1 MKKPSHDDFVFR
13 HIGPSEADTRHM
25 LSTLGVDTLG
35 ELIDETIPPDI
46 AFNKKLNIP
55 EADSEHEYLKYI
67 WEIAKQNR
75 LYDSYIGLGYYN
87 CVVPSVIS
95 RNILENPGWYTQ
107 YTPYQAEISQGR
119 LEALLNFQT
128 VVCDLSGMEV
138 ANASLLDEAT
148 SAAEAMT
155 MSHRIRPREL
165 VKNNAEK
172 FFVSDKCYPQTIDVL
187 KSRSEPLGIELVI
200 GDVTKAQIDEGY
212 FGVLFQYPDADGSVK
227 DYSEQIKRFHS
238 VKAAVVFSADLL
250 SLAVL
255 TPPGELGADIVV
267 GSTQRLGVPM
277 GYGGPNAGYFAT
289 KEDFKRQM
297 PGRIIG
303 VSQDKNG
310 RKAYRMA
317 LQTREQHIRREK
329 ATSNIC
335 TAQALLAI
343 MTSMYCV
350 YHGPDGL
357 REIASNIYSK
367 AKFLEKNLI
376 RIGYIQTNELL
387 FDTLQI
393 DISGEDDTLAD
404 RLKAES
410 RNFRIN
416 LRYETGKV
424 YISIDETTSAE
435 GILDILNV
443 FALAAGKEYET
454 ENIRDIPDVSLPGSF
469 KRKSGYLQHPV
480 FNTYHS
486 ETKILRYIKSLEN
499 KDLSLTH
506 SMIPLGSCTMKLNAT
521 SEMVPISWTEFANQH
536 PFAPLEQT
544 LGYQHVFK
552 ELESFLCEVSGLDA
566 TSLQPNSGA
575 QGEYAGLMVIRA
587 YHLDNGEDKRNIVLV
602 PSSAHGTNPAS
613 ASIAGMNVVV
623 VKCDIQGNIDIN
635 DLKIKCEKFSQ
646 NLSSIMVTYPSTHGV
661 FENHI
666 KKVIKIVHENGGQVY
681 VDGANLNAQVG
692 LTSPG
697 FIGAD
702 VCHIN
707 LHKTFSIPHGGGG
720 PGMGPICVAEH
731 LSPYLPGHSVVDLG
745 IGEKAIPAVSAAPW
759 GSASILLISY
769 AYLKMLGA
777 EGSTDATK
785 YAILN
790 ANYLK
795 SRLEKYY
802 PVLYEGGNGRVAHE
816 FILDF
821 RSFKKS
827 ANIDVEDIAK
837 RLMDYGFHA
846 PTMSWP
852 VPGTLMIEPTES
864 ESLDELDRF
873 CDAMIEIKN
882 EICEIEKG
890 DYSTDNNVLKNSPH
904 TIDEIISG
912 NWNYPYSA
920 EKAYYPLRYVR
931 DNKFWPSVGRIN
943 NAFGDKNLVCTCPPI
958 ESYEAG

>member
-13 HIGPSEADTRHM
+13 HIGPSEEDTRKM
-25 LSTLGVDTLG
+25 LNALDIDSLD
-35 ELIDETIPPDI
+35 ELIDQTIPSDI
-46 AFNKKLNIP
+46 AFDKKLNIP
-55 EADSEHEYLKYI
+55 EADSEHQYLKNI
-67 WEIAKQNR
+67 WEIAKHNR

-87 CVVPSVIS
+87 CIVPSVIA

-128 VVCDLSGMEV
+128 VVCDLSGLEV

-165 VKNNAEK
+165 VKSNANR

-200 GDVTKAQIDEGY
+200 GNVSEAEVDESY
-212 FGVLFQYPDADGSVK
+212 FGVLFQYPDADGCVK
-227 DYSEQIKRFHS
+227 DYSEIINKFHS
-238 VKAAVVFSADLL
+238 INAAVVFAADLL

-289 KEDFKRQM
+289 REDFKRQM

-310 RKAYRMA
+310 KKAYRMA

-350 YHGPDGL
+350 YHGSQGL
-357 REIASNIYSK
+357 RDIASKIYNK
-367 AKFLEKNLI
+367 AKFLEKNLV
-376 RIGYIQTNELL
+376 RIGYIQSNDVL
-387 FDTLQI
+387 FDTLKI
-393 DISGEDDTLAD
+393 DISGEDKGLAD
-404 RLKAES
+404 RIKDES

-416 LRYETGKV
+416 LRYEPGSV
-424 YISIDETTSAE
+424 FISLDETTSTE
-435 GILDILNV
+435 DILDILNV
-443 FALAAGKEYET
+443 FALAADKGYET
-454 ENIRDIPDVSLPGSF
+454 ENIREIPEISIPDRF
-469 KRKSGYLQHPV
+469 KRKSDYLEHPV

-486 ETKILRYIKSLEN
+486 ETTILRYIKSLEN

-521 SEMVPISWTEFANQH
+521 SEMIPISWTEFANQH

-552 ELESFLCEVSGLDA
+552 ELEGFLSEVSGLAA

-587 YHLDNGEDKRNIVLV
+587 YHIDNGEEQRNIVLV

-613 ASIAGMNVVV
+613 ASIAGMDVVV
-623 VKCDIQGNIDIN
+623 VKCDSLGNIDIE
-635 DLKIKCEKFSQ
+635 DLIKKCEKYSQ

-661 FENHI
+661 FDNQI
-666 KKVIKIVHENGGQVY
+666 KEVTKIVHDSGGQVY

-731 LSPYLPGHSVVDLG
+731 LSPYLPGHSLVDLG

-777 EGSTDATK
+777 KGSTDATK

-795 SRLEKYY
+795 TRLEKFY
-802 PVLYEGGNGRVAHE
+802 PVLYEGDNGRVAHE

-821 RSFKKS
+821 RAFKKS
-827 ANIDVEDIAK
+827 ANVDVEDIAK

-882 EICEIEKG
+882 EISEIEKG
-890 DYSTDNNVLKNSPH
+890 DYNADNNVLKNSPH
-904 TIDEIISG
+904 TVDELISG
-912 NWNYPYSA
+912 DWKYPYTA
-920 EKAYYPLRYVR
+920 EKAYYPLQYIRE
-931 DNKFWPSVGRIN
+931 NKFWPAVGRIN
-943 NAFGDKNLVCTCPPI
+943 NALGDKNLICTCPPLDV
-958 ESYEAG
+958 YETE

>member
-1 MKKPSHDDFVFR
+1 MSHDDFVFR
-13 HIGPSEADTRHM
+13 HIGPSKSDTVKM
-25 LSTLGVDTLG
+25 LDTLGVGSLDK
-35 ELIDETIPPDI
+35 LIDETIPTDI
-46 AFNKKLNIP
+46 AFDKKLNIP
-55 EADSEHEYLKYI
+55 DAESEFEYLEDI
-67 WEIAKQNR
+67 WEIAKTNKVF
-75 LYDSYIGLGYYN
+75 DSYIGLGYYN
-87 CVVPSVIS
+87 CTVPSVIA

-128 VVCDLSGMEV
+128 AVCDLTAMEV

-148 SAAEAMT
+148 AAAEAMT

-165 VKNNAEK
+165 VKIDANR
-172 FFVSDKCYPQTIDVL
+172 FFVSDKCFPQTIDVL

-200 GDVTKAQIDEGY
+200 GNLESTEITEGF
-212 FGVLFQYPDADGSVK
+212 FGALIQYPDADGRVE
-227 DYSEQIKRFHS
+227 DYSNYISKFHDI
-238 VKAAVVFSADLL
+238 KAAVVFSADIL

-255 TPPGELGADIVV
+255 IPPGELGADIVV

-277 GYGGPNAGYFAT
+277 GYGGPHAGYFAT
-289 KEDFKRQM
+289 REEFKRQM

-303 VSQDKNG
+303 VSQDRYGN
-310 RKAYRMA
+310 KAYRMA

-357 REIASNIYSK
+357 NEIASNVYSK
-367 AKFLEKNLI
+367 AKYLEKNLA
-376 RIGYIQTNELL
+376 RMGFKQVNEQY

-393 DISGEDDTLAD
+393 DISGEDKNLTEK
-404 RLKAES
+404 LKEES
-410 RNFRIN
+410 KLFRIN
-416 LRYETGKV
+416 LRYEQGKV
-424 YISIDETTSAE
+424 FISLDETTSSID
-435 GILDILNV
+435 ILDILNV
-443 FALAAGKEYET
+443 FAFASGKGFET
-454 ENIRDIPDVSLPGSF
+454 NYVKDIPDTPIPKSF
-469 KRKSGYLQHPV
+469 KRNSDYLQHPV
-480 FNTYHS
+480 FNTHHS
-486 ETKILRYIKSLEN
+486 ETKLLRYIKSLEN

-521 SEMVPISWTEFANQH
+521 SEMIPVTWTEFSNQH
-536 PFAPLEQT
+536 PFAPLGQT
-544 LGYQHVFK
+544 LGYQRVFD
-552 ELESFLCEVSGLDA
+552 ELEGFLCEVSGLSA

-587 YHLDNGEDKRNIVLV
+587 YHTDNGEEKRNIVLV

-613 ASIAGMNVVV
+613 ASIAGLDVVV
-623 VKCDIQGNIDIN
+623 VKCDSQGNIDID
-635 DLKIKCEKFSQ
+635 DLKAKCEKYSER
-646 NLSSIMVTYPSTHGV
+646 LSSIMVTYPSTHGV
-661 FENHI
+661 FESQI
-666 KKVIKIVHENGGQVY
+666 KDVTRIIHDHGGQVY

-731 LSPYLPGHSVVDLG
+731 LAPYLPGHSVVDMG
-745 IGEKAIPAVSAAPW
+745 IGDKAIPAVSAAPW

-769 AYLKMLGA
+769 AYLRMLGA
-777 EGSTDATK
+777 EGATDATK

-795 SRLEKYY
+795 TRLEDHY
-802 PVLYEGGNGRVAHE
+802 PVLYEGNNGRVAHE

-821 RSFKKS
+821 RAFKKS

-852 VPGTLMIEPTES
+852 VPGTLMVEPTES

-873 CDAMIEIKN
+873 CDAMIEIRN
-882 EICEIEKG
+882 EIAEIENGKF
-890 DYSTDNNVLKNSPH
+890 DTEVNVLKNSPH
-904 TIDEIISG
+904 TVDELVTTT
-912 NWNYPYSA
+912 WEYPYSP

-931 DNKFWPSVGRIN
+931 ENKFWPAVGRID
-943 NAFGDKNLVCTCPPI
+943 NAFGDKNLVCTCPPLDVY
-958 ESYEAG
+958 ESE

>member
-13 HIGPSEADTRHM
+13 HIGPSEADTRQM

-148 SAAEAMT
+148 SDAEAMT

-187 KSRSEPLGIELVI
+187 KSRSEPIGIELVI
-200 GDVTKAQIDEGY
+200 GDVTEAQIDEGY
-212 FGVLFQYPDADGSVK
+212 FGVLFQYPDADGSVE
-227 DYSEQIKRFHS
+227 DYSEQINKFHS
-238 VKAAVVFSADLL
+238 IKAAVVFSADLL

-393 DISGEDDTLAD
+393 DISGEDDSLAD

-424 YISIDETTSAE
+424 YISIDETTSTE
-435 GILDILNV
+435 DILDILNV
-443 FALAAGKEYET
+443 FALA
-454 ENIRDIPDVSLPGSF
+454 
-469 KRKSGYLQHPV
+469 
-480 FNTYHS
+480 
-486 ETKILRYIKSLEN
+486 
-499 KDLSLTH
+499 
-506 SMIPLGSCTMKLNAT
+506 
-521 SEMVPISWTEFANQH
+521 
-536 PFAPLEQT
+536 
-544 LGYQHVFK
+544 
-552 ELESFLCEVSGLDA
+552 
-566 TSLQPNSGA
+566 
-575 QGEYAGLMVIRA
+575 
-587 YHLDNGEDKRNIVLV
+587 
-602 PSSAHGTNPAS
+602 
-613 ASIAGMNVVV
+613 
-623 VKCDIQGNIDIN
+623 
-635 DLKIKCEKFSQ
+635 
-646 NLSSIMVTYPSTHGV
+646 
-661 FENHI
+661 
-666 KKVIKIVHENGGQVY
+666 
-681 VDGANLNAQVG
+681 
-692 LTSPG
+692 
-697 FIGAD
+697 
-702 VCHIN
+702 
-707 LHKTFSIPHGGGG
+707 
-720 PGMGPICVAEH
+720 
-731 LSPYLPGHSVVDLG
+731 
-745 IGEKAIPAVSAAPW
+745 
-759 GSASILLISY
+759 
-769 AYLKMLGA
+769 
-777 EGSTDATK
+777 
-785 YAILN
+785 
-790 ANYLK
+790 
-795 SRLEKYY
+795 
-802 PVLYEGGNGRVAHE
+802 
-816 FILDF
+816 
-821 RSFKKS
+821 
-827 ANIDVEDIAK
+827 
-837 RLMDYGFHA
+837 
-846 PTMSWP
+846 
-852 VPGTLMIEPTES
+852 
-864 ESLDELDRF
+864 
-873 CDAMIEIKN
+873 
-882 EICEIEKG
+882 
-890 DYSTDNNVLKNSPH
+890 
-904 TIDEIISG
+904 
-912 NWNYPYSA
+912 
-920 EKAYYPLRYVR
+920 
-931 DNKFWPSVGRIN
+931 
-943 NAFGDKNLVCTCPPI
+943 FG
-958 ESYEAG
+958 